1 MSVVLNRRFLLQAAA
16 AFALAGCQPASQPRL
31 RLALAGSPNASWNG
45 VWVWMQAFMTAM
57 ETAGQMM
64 ALSTNA
70 SLGREEDRTELTG
83 NGLLQLN
90 DASISE
96 ATAFSEAYVIAQLP
110 FLFRDLD
117 QFDRLLEDESFM
129 AEVNERLARA
139 GLVLVDAAFLGG
151 MSGLFTT
158 QRPVR
163 SLKDMRG
170 LRLRAMDRR
179 DLVLIEAFGASGVQV
194 AWEETPQALQTGI
207 ASGYFNPPLAPVL
220 FGHGAY
226 LKYFSDLRVAPA
238 HRLIVASS
246 NWMNA
251 LDSGTRQSVEAAFA
265 AGRAANREWSQKR
278 LQSDMRLLEDSGIE
292 PVAISDDAR
301 AGFREKAVEA
311 YGAYARQPVI
321 DHAIELA
328 GRYAT

>member
-1 MSVVLNRRFLLQAAA
+1 
-16 AFALAGCQPASQPRL
+16 
-31 RLALAGSPNASWNG
+31 
-45 VWVWMQAFMTAM
+45 MTAM

-96 ATAFSEAYVIAQLP
+96 ATAFSEAYVVAQLP

-226 LKYFSDLRVAPA
+226 LKYFTDLRVAPA

-278 LQSDMRLLEDSGIE
+278 LQSDMQLLEDSGIE
-292 PVAISDDAR
+292 TIAISDDAR
-301 AGFREKAVEA
+301 AGFREKALEA

-321 DHAIELA
+321 EHAIELA

>member
-1 MSVVLNRRFLLQAAA
+1 MSAVLDRRFLLQAAGA
-16 AFALAGCQPASQPRL
+16 LALAGCQPPPPQRL
-31 RLALAGSPNASWNG
+31 RLALAGSPNAAWNG
-45 VWVWMQAFMTAM
+45 VWVWMQAFMAAM
-57 ETAGQMM
+57 DAAGQAMT
-64 ALSTNA
+64 LSTNA

-83 NGLLQLN
+83 IGLLQLN

-96 ATAFSEAYVIAQLP
+96 TTAFSEAYVVTQLP
-110 FLFRDLD
+110 FLFRDLN
-117 QFDRLLEDESFM
+117 QFDRLLQDQTFM

-139 GLVLVDAAFLGG
+139 GLILVDAAFLGG

-163 SLKDMRG
+163 SMEDMKG

-226 LKYFSDLRVAPA
+226 LKYFTDLRVAPA

-246 NWMNA
+246 KWMNA
-251 LDSGTRQSVEAAFA
+251 LDTGARQTVEAAFA
-265 AGRAANREWSQKR
+265 AGRAANRDWSQKR
-278 LQSDMRLLEDSGIE
+278 LQSDMQLLEDSGIE
-292 PVAISDDAR
+292 TVEIPDDAR
-301 AGFREKAVEA
+301 AEFRAKAREA
-311 YGAYARQPVI
+311 YGAYARRSVI
-321 DHAIELA
+321 DHALELA
-328 GRYAT
+328 GRYVS